1 LVAAIFENILQIK
14 LLSISAWQ
22 LWISF
27 VSTATLCYCGSAVD
41 F

>member
-1 LVAAIFENILQIK
+1 MK
-14 LLSISAWQ
+14 LLSFSAWQ

-27 VSTATLCYCGSAVD
+27 VSTATLCCCDSAVN

>member
-1 LVAAIFENILQIK
+1 LVAEIFENILQKK
-14 LLSISAWQ
+14 LLSFSDWQ

-27 VSTATLCYCGSAVD
+27 VSKATLCYCGIVVD